1 MGHGHHNE
9 EESNES
15 LVSKMFDPSI
25 GGGAIVYVI
34 GMLIVITLVLLE
46 IM

>member
-1 MGHGHHNE
+1 MGHGHHHE

-15 LVSKMFDPSI
+15 LVNRMFDPTI

-34 GMLIVITLVLLE
+34 GLLIVITLVLLE